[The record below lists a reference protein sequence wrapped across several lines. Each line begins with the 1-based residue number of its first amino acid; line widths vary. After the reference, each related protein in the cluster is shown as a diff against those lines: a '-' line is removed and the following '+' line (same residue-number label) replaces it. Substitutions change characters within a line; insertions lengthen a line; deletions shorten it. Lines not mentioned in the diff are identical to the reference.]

1 MFLDAYKNKHVLV
14 TGNTGFKGSWLS
26 LWLQKLNAEV
36 YGYSLKSPTNPNHFD
51 LLNLNM
57 RTEYGDIRNYKKLAS
72 YITEIKPEVVFHL
85 AAQSLVRKSYF
96 NPRQTYETNVMGTL
110 NLLEACKKIG
120 SVNVFINVTS
130 DKCYE
135 NTEQIWGYREIDR
148 LGGYDPYSSSK
159 ACSEI
164 LTSSYRN
171 SFLNTNKDNSNQRML
186 LASVR
191 AGNVIGGGDWAQ
203 DRLIPDIMR
212 AINKNKTVIIRNP
225 NSIRP
230 WQHVLEPL
238 SGYLLLGSKLLKG
251 ETKLADCW
259 NFGPLFNYDYTV
271 KQVLDSIKILWD
283 DLVYEVEKVENLH
296 EASLLKLDCTKALTN
311 LGWRPVW
318 DFFTSIEVTTNWYKN
333 YYQFGKLNSFDDLAK
348 YISEAKNSNLEWA
361 L

>member
-1 MFLDAYKNKHVLV
+1 MFLEAYKNKHVLV

-148 LGGYDPYSSSK
+148 LGGYDPPKHLFDLLRDICQKGNFNSMAMDIFETIDGQFYINELQSMFGSYNNSQMYINGK
-159 ACSEI
+159 PGRYTYKEGQYIFEEGYFNIFGSCLLRVEHFISI
-164 LTSSYRN
+164 LKKN
-171 SFLNTNKDNSNQRML
+171 
-186 LASVR
+186 
-191 AGNVIGGGDWAQ
+191 IG
-203 DRLIPDIMR
+203 I
-212 AINKNKTVIIRNP
+212 
-225 NSIRP
+225 
-230 WQHVLEPL
+230 
-238 SGYLLLGSKLLKG
+238 
-251 ETKLADCW
+251 
-259 NFGPLFNYDYTV
+259 
-271 KQVLDSIKILWD
+271 
-283 DLVYEVEKVENLH
+283 
-296 EASLLKLDCTKALTN
+296 
-311 LGWRPVW
+311 
-318 DFFTSIEVTTNWYKN
+318 
-333 YYQFGKLNSFDDLAK
+333 
-348 YISEAKNSNLEWA
+348 
-361 L
+361 